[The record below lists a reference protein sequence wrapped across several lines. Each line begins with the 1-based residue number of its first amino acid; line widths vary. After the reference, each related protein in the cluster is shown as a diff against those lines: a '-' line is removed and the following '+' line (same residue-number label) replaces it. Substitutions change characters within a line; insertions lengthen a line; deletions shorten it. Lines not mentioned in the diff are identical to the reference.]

1 MKLRTALPAA
11 VLSGALLLS
20 ACGGG
25 DAKPSKGDLV
35 EGLGTGLDKTDI
47 DEAHLECLADGLL
60 DSSISAKA
68 LKQIAAGDE
77 DMELGKADTKI
88 ATKVIDDCEDS

>member
-1 MKLRTALPAA
+1 MYIPPPLAFLDLRYCKRSFPL
-11 VLSGALLLS
+11 
-20 ACGGG
+20 
-25 DAKPSKGDLV
+25 
-35 EGLGTGLDKTDI
+35 
-47 DEAHLECLADGLL
+47 LL